1 MLGKQKSLS
10 RCEQRMRSFW
20 LLVCLLAL
28 MAEGLFDRRMVAAE
42 ILGAD
47 QRWLE
52 SSVQDVPEF
61 TRHVQPLLG
70 KAGCNNRACHGSFQG
85 KGGFRLS
92 LFASDP
98 KLDYDNLANSGRI
111 DTDAADDSLAI
122 QKPTR
127 TIDHEGGLRFAS
139 GSWQH
144 HLLRAWIKAGAPYK
158 PEVEAM
164 VERLEVTPM
173 SLTFATSNEA
183 SKLRVVARFS
193 DGTSEDV
200 TALTQFSSNDDR
212 VAIISPEGMVVAR
225 EPGDTAIVAA
235 FGRDVTT
242 VSILVPFPAGKFDRR
257 SFPPQNGIDER
268 IAERL
273 AALRIPASD
282 LATDDEFLRRASLD
296 ITGTL
301 PTPDEIRAF
310 LADTSSGKRAAK
322 IDELLERPTYVQ
334 WWTTKLCDLTGLN
347 APLFLGNTDFG
358 PLVGD
363 MWHRWIERQVRDNT
377 PYDRI
382 VEGMIVA
389 KSRRVG
395 ESYDEYSSRMSSYV
409 LTKNPVDFAAE
420 VQMPHFWFRENL
432 KTAEEKALG
441 VAYTFLG
448 VRLECAQCH
457 KHPFD
462 RWTQQDFQQ
471 FTALFA
477 RVTKGV
483 PPESQ
488 AAYDAIKGQFAA
500 ETLRTAATRRQ
511 TYWKLARQGEKVPW
525 PEVFVSAPGEKLP
538 KDGEDVPIVGKLLG
552 GATVDTLLHPDPR
565 VPLMAWLR
573 EKDNPYFA
581 PAFANRIWAH
591 YFGRGLV
598 NPPDDFNL
606 ANPPSHPE
614 LLAQLSRGFIDSGF
628 DMKWLHRQIA
638 GSRTYQLTW
647 RPLAMNRADE
657 RNYSHAAIRRLPAEV
672 VIDAVQQASAGP
684 KEMLDAASNTKNRRI
699 GVQATADLRR
709 TEYGVAVFGKPL
721 RKVNCDCERELEPSL
736 LQAVYLRND
745 PDVAKMLDRPGGWL
759 SQVKPDA
766 TADDL
771 LVEAFLRVVGRLPDE
786 AEKSRVRAYLSES
799 PTITEGLRDLVW
811 SLLNTQEFVTNH

>member
-1 MLGKQKSLS
+1 
-10 RCEQRMRSFW
+10 MRTCW
-20 LLVCLLAL
+20 LVVCLSAPI
-28 MAEGLFDRRMVAAE
+28 AGSLFGQQIEAAE
-42 ILGAD
+42 IPGAD
-47 QRWLE
+47 QRWQDP
-52 SSVQDVPEF
+52 SVSEIPEF
-61 TRHVQPLLG
+61 TRHIQPLLG

-111 DTDAADDSLAI
+111 DTDVADESLAI

-127 TIDHEGGLRFAS
+127 KVDHEGGLRFPS

-144 HLLRAWIKAGAPYK
+144 HVLRAWIRAGAPYK
-158 PEVEAM
+158 PDAEAR
-164 VERLEVTPM
+164 VERLEITPT
-173 SLTFATSNEA
+173 SLTFATSIEA
-183 SKLRVVARFS
+183 SQLRVVAHFS

-212 VAIISPEGMVVAR
+212 VAVISPEGVVSAI
-225 EPGDTAIVAA
+225 EPGDTAVVAV
-235 FGRDVTT
+235 FGREVTT
-242 VSILVPFPAGKFDRR
+242 VSVLVPFPAGKFDRA
-257 SFPPQNGIDER
+257 SFPPQNAIDER

-273 AALRIPASD
+273 AALRINASD
-282 LATDDEFLRRASLD
+282 LATDDEFLRRVSLD

-310 LADTSSGKRAAK
+310 LANASPGKRAAK

-334 WWTTKLCDLTGLN
+334 WWGTKLCDLTGLN
-347 APLFLGNTDFG
+347 APLYLGNTDFG

-363 MWHRWIERQVRDNT
+363 MWHRWMERQVRDNT

-382 VEGMIVA
+382 AEGMIVA
-389 KSRRVG
+389 NSRRLG
-395 ESYDEYSSRMSSYV
+395 ESYDEYSARMSSYV

-420 VQMPHFWFRENL
+420 VKMPHFWFRDNL

-471 FTALFA
+471 FKALFA

-488 AAYDAIKGQFAA
+488 AAYQAIKGQFDA

-511 TYWKLARQGEKVPW
+511 TYRKLAQQGEKVPW
-525 PEVFVSAPGEKLP
+525 PEVYVSAPGEKLP
-538 KDGEDVPIVGKLLG
+538 KDAEDALETGKLLG
-552 GATVDTLLHPDPR
+552 GATVDALTDPDPR
-565 VPLMAWLR
+565 APLMAWLR
-573 EKDNPYFA
+573 EKSNPYFA
-581 PAFANRIWAH
+581 PAFVNRVWAH

-614 LLAQLSRGFIDSGF
+614 LLSHLSSGFIDSGF
-628 DMKWLHRQIA
+628 EMKWLHRQIA
-638 GSRTYQLTW
+638 GSRTYPLTW
-647 RPLAMNRADE
+647 RPQATKRADD
-657 RNYSHAAIRRLPAEV
+657 RNYSHTAIRRIPAEV
-672 VIDAVQQASAGP
+672 VIDAVQQTTAGP
-684 KEMLDAASNTKNRRI
+684 KEMVTAANNTTNR
-699 GVQATADLRR
+699 
-709 TEYGVAVFGKPL
+709 
-721 RKVNCDCERELEPSL
+721 
-736 LQAVYLRND
+736 
-745 PDVAKMLDRPGGWL
+745 
-759 SQVKPDA
+759 
-766 TADDL
+766 
-771 LVEAFLRVVGRLPDE
+771 
-786 AEKSRVRAYLSES
+786 
-799 PTITEGLRDLVW
+799 
-811 SLLNTQEFVTNH
+811 

>member
-1 MLGKQKSLS
+1 
-10 RCEQRMRSFW
+10 
-20 LLVCLLAL
+20 
-28 MAEGLFDRRMVAAE
+28 MAGGLFARRSVAAE
-42 ILGAD
+42 IQGAD
-47 QRWLE
+47 RRWLDT
-52 SSVQDVPEF
+52 SVREVPEF
-61 TRHVQPLLG
+61 TRHIQPLLG

-111 DTDAADDSLAI
+111 DTEAVDESLAI
-122 QKPTR
+122 QKTTR
-127 TIDHEGGLRFAS
+127 KIDHEGGLRFAS

-144 HLLRAWIKAGAPYK
+144 HLLRAWIRAGAPYK
-158 PEVEAM
+158 PEAEAK
-164 VERLEVTPM
+164 VERLEVTSQ
-173 SLTFATSNEA
+173 SLTFATTKETA
-183 SKLRVVARFS
+183 RLRVVAHFS
-193 DGTSEDV
+193 DGTAEDV

-212 VAIISPEGMVVAR
+212 VAVVSSEGVVVAT
-225 EPGDTAIVAA
+225 EPGNTAIVAA
-235 FGRDVTT
+235 FGREVKT
-242 VSILVPFPAGKFDRR
+242 VSVLVPLAAGKFDPL
-257 SFPPQNGIDER
+257 SLPPQNEIDQR

-273 AALRIPASD
+273 AALRIPASG
-282 LATDDEFLRRASLD
+282 LATDEEFLRRVTLD

-301 PTPDEIRAF
+301 PTPNEIRAF
-310 LADTSSGKRAAK
+310 LANTSSDKRAAK

-334 WWTTKLCDLTGLN
+334 WWGTKLCDVTGLN
-347 APLFLGNTDFG
+347 APLYLGNTDFG
-358 PLVGD
+358 PLVGG
-363 MWHRWIERQVRDNT
+363 MWHSWMERKVRDNT
-377 PYDRI
+377 PYDQI

-389 KSRRVG
+389 NSRRLG
-395 ESYDEYSSRMSSYV
+395 ESYDEYSQRMSSYV

-448 VRLECAQCH
+448 IRLECAQCH

-477 RVTKGV
+477 RVNKGV
-483 PPESQ
+483 PPESK
-488 AAYDAIKGQFAA
+488 AAYDAIKGQFDA

-525 PEVFVSAPGEKLP
+525 PEVFVLAPGEKLP
-538 KDGEDVPIVGKLLG
+538 KDAEDLPPIGKLLG
-552 GATVDTLLHPDPR
+552 GATVDALAHPDPR

-581 PAFANRIWAH
+581 PAFVNRIWAH

-638 GSRTYQLTW
+638 SSRTYQLTW
-647 RPLAMNRADE
+647 RPLEANCADE
-657 RNYSHAAIRRLPAEV
+657 RSYSHAAIRRLPAEV
-672 VIDAVQQASAGP
+672 VIDAVQQATAGP
-684 KEMLDAASNTKNRRI
+684 EEMMSAARNTNNRRI

-709 TEYGVAVFGKPL
+709 TEYGLAVFGKPL
-721 RKVNCDCERELEPSL
+721 RKVNCDCEREAEPSL

-766 TADDL
+766 PADDL
-771 LVEAFLRVVGRLPDE
+771 IVEAFLRVVGRLPDE
-786 AEKSRVRAYLSES
+786 AEKNRVRTYLRES
-799 PTITEGLRDLVW
+799 PTLIEGLRDLVW

>member
-1 MLGKQKSLS
+1 MGKWLSLL
-10 RCEQRMRSFW
+10 C
-20 LLVCLLAL
+20 LLVLTSGSAAAADILSA
-28 MAEGLFDRRMVAAE
+28 DRRWAE
-42 ILGAD
+42 DG
-47 QRWLE
+47 
-52 SSVQDVPEF
+52 VGGVPQF
-61 TRHVQPLLG
+61 TRHIQPLLG
-70 KAGCNNRACHGSFQG
+70 KAGCSNRACHGSFQG
-85 KGGFRLS
+85 QGGFRLS

-98 KLDYDNLANSGRI
+98 KLDYDNLANAGRI
-111 DTDAADDSLAI
+111 DTDVPDESLAI

-127 TIDHEGGLRFAS
+127 TMDHEGGLRFAK

-144 HLLRAWIKAGAPYK
+144 RMLRAWIAAGAPYK
-158 PEVEAM
+158 PENEATI
-164 VERLEVTPM
+164 ERLEISPA
-173 SLTFATSNEA
+173 SLTFSNRKETA
-183 SKLRVVARFS
+183 KLRVVARFS
-193 DGTSEDV
+193 DATKEDV
-200 TALTQFSSNDDR
+200 TALTQFSANDDR
-212 VAIISPEGMVVAR
+212 VAAIHAQGEVVA
-225 EPGDTAIVAA
+225 EAPGDTALIAT
-235 FGRDVTT
+235 FGGAVQS
-242 VSILVPFPAGKFDRR
+242 VSVLVPFAGGTFDPH
-257 SFPPQNGIDER
+257 SFPPRNPIDER

-273 AALRIPASD
+273 AALRIPASG
-282 LATDDEFLRRASLD
+282 LASDEEFLRRVSLD

-310 LADTSSGKRAAK
+310 LAAASPDKRTAK
-322 IDELLERPTYVQ
+322 INELLDRPAYVQ
-334 WWTTKLCDLTGLN
+334 WWTTRLCDVTGLN

-363 MWHRWIERQVRDNT
+363 MWRQWMERQVRDNT
-377 PYDRI
+377 AYDKI
-382 VEGMIVA
+382 AEGMIVA
-389 KSRRVG
+389 NSRHPG
-395 ESYDEYSSRMSSYV
+395 ESYDEYSARMASYV
-409 LTKNPVDFAAE
+409 LTKQPADFATE
-420 VQMPHFWFRENL
+420 THMPHFWFRENL
-432 KTAEEKALG
+432 KTPEEKALG

-471 FTALFA
+471 FAALFS

-488 AAYDAIKGQFAA
+488 AAYDAIKGQFDA

-525 PEVFVSAPGEKLP
+525 PEVFVSALGEKLP
-538 KDGEDVPIVGKLLG
+538 KDAEDLPPVGKLLG
-552 GATVDTLLHPDPR
+552 GATVAALTDPDPR

-573 EKDNPYFA
+573 ARDNPYFA
-581 PAFANRIWAH
+581 PAFVNRIWAH

-614 LLAQLSRGFIDSGF
+614 LLAELAAGFRDSGF

-647 RPLAMNRADE
+647 RPLAANRDDE

-672 VIDAVQQASAGP
+672 LIDAVQQATAGV
-684 KEMLDAASNTKNRRI
+684 KEMAEAISNTKNRRI

-709 TEYGVAVFGKPL
+709 TEYGLAVFGKPL
-721 RKVNCDCERELEPSL
+721 RKVNCDCEREMEPSL

-745 PDVAKMLDRPGGWL
+745 PDLAKMLDRPGGWI
-759 SQVKPDA
+759 SQIKPA
-766 TADDL
+766 AAADDL
-771 LVEAFLRVVGRLPDE
+771 IAEAFLRVVSRLPGA
-786 AEKSRVRAYLSES
+786 AEKIRCREYLSES
-799 PTITEGLRDLVW
+799 PTPAEGLRDVAW
-811 SLLNTQEFVTNH
+811 SLLNTQEFITNH